1 MTDDTNRYL
10 LSIVA
15 VVAVTGLFLLFMQ
28 GSGTGGTG
36 SDSATGLAVGYSPE
50 FGEIPAYDAQ
60 GNKIC
65 TGRVDAD
72 EIVPDYIKGC
82 SGPHMTIKDWAMLPP
97 AVKAYYNHKR
107 VAYKQVAHGNPAYD
121 WPTNVQG
128 AGIRTVKASKEQGG
142 SGLPDE
148 TPFNEVEI
156 IEVFGAG
163 SQGRSVSTLV

>member
-1 MTDDTNRYL
+1 MADDTNRYL

-28 GSGTGGTG
+28 GNTGTAD

-50 FGEIPAYDAQ
+50 FGEIPTYDAQ

-65 TGRVDAD
+65 TGRVQAS
-72 EIVPDYIKGC
+72 EIIPDYIKGC
-82 SGPHMTIKDWAMLPP
+82 SGPHMNIRDWALLPP

-121 WPTNVQG
+121 WPTNVKG
-128 AGIRTVKASKEQGG
+128 ADIRTVKASKEQGG

-148 TPFNEVEI
+148 TPLNEVEI
-156 IEVFGAG
+156 IEVFGTG
-163 SQGRSVSTLV
+163 GQGRSVSTLV